1 MQIQKVAQ
9 HTRLKDIFDEIP
21 FNTVKNIII
30 KGCLPLHPVTVFLLP
45 RISGKLAQNERT
57 LFTFLADQDE
67 SPMPIF
73 LDQEIKTMDL
83 IRPWHIFDYFEQQL
97 RWTKDDNIKPVY
109 IKTINA
115 ISSLPQNA
123 QSEQKL
129 LKTVGIYKIAGN
141 KLNLPCRRDGQIR
154 YWR

>member
-1 MQIQKVAQ
+1 MLQKDSNAYDIIVHENLQIQKVAQ
-9 HTRLKDIFDEIP
+9 HRRLKDIFDEIP

-115 ISSLPQNA
+115 ISSLPQSA
-123 QSEQKL
+123 QSEQSF
-129 LKTVGIYKIAGN
+129 LK
-141 KLNLPCRRDGQIR
+141 Q
-154 YWR
+154 